1 MLMTADA
8 VTHVGCRGSLELR
21 YCWTWASLDAFGAD
35 PGVRSVRGAAYSPG
49 GFGARVETSLSAIH
63 RIRLG
68 FFRYYAPTIRLVIG
82 DGGRFGGIFDLVPM
96 IGTFASVESETV
108 ER

>member
-1 MLMTADA
+1 MDA
-8 VTHVGCRGSLELR
+8 S
-21 YCWTWASLDAFGAD
+21 GAD

-49 GFGARVETSLSAIH
+49 GFGARVETILSAIH
-63 RIRLG
+63 RIHLG
-68 FFRYYAPTIRLVIG
+68 FFRYYAPTIMFVVG
-82 DGGRFGGIFDLVPM
+82 DGIRFDGIFDLVPM